1 MVAQHCKKLKYK
13 KTIYLVTNGN
23 GHVDSSDFD
32 GIAAKIKEEDIRL
45 LVLGVDFDDPE
56 FGFMEDNKDPQK
68 AANEKALR
76 KLTKDC
82 DGVFGTMAEAISD
95 LDVPRLKE
103 TRPVP
108 LFKGIL
114 TLGNPE
120 EYETAMS
127 IDVEQYPRIM
137 VQRPP
142 TASSYV
148 VRTDGG
154 QSTQSSVTI
163 QNGEDEP
170 KPQDA
175 LAAVKQARTYKVE
188 DPDAPG
194 RKRDVDQEEL
204 EKGYEYGRTA
214 VHVSEA
220 DRTVT
225 DLPSNA
231 GLDIIGF
238 VPQDN
243 VSRDLPRKLSA
254 MN

>member
-1 MVAQHCKKLKYK
+1 M
-13 KTIYLVTNGN
+13 
-23 GHVDSSDFD
+23 
-32 GIAAKIKEEDIRL
+32 
-45 LVLGVDFDDPE
+45 
-56 FGFMEDNKDPQK
+56 
-68 AANEKALR
+68 
-76 KLTKDC
+76 
-82 DGVFGTMAEAISD
+82 
-95 LDVPRLKE
+95 
-103 TRPVP
+103 P
-108 LFKGIL
+108 LFKGLL

-120 EYETAMS
+120 EYDTAMS

-142 TASSYV
+142 TASAFV

-154 QSTQSSVTI
+154 QSTQSSATI
-163 QNGEDEP
+163 QNGDDEP

-194 RKRDVDQEEL
+194 GKRDVDQDEL

-214 VHVSEA
+214 VHVSES

-238 VPQDN
+238 IPQDN
-243 VSRDLPRKLSA
+243 VS
-254 MN
+254 